1 MARWRQWYE
10 DVVDVA
16 LRATLKEHGF
26 KRKSPSTYVFDRSPD
41 RVWAFELGLCH
52 SQAEYFSE
60 CSGIFAPKIAESVNR
75 FGIDKWVWL
84 TGMRTATHTAVGIA
98 ELVKI
103 ENGWDAKSWSRNPR
117 SSTWYGGYRRP
128 PSFATILRHIQP
140 GGCYS
145 YDAAG
150 NVSKVGENEWR
161 RRIATITEELGH
173 DLDDN
178 WRKYELRWLQNCD
191 EPAYFA
197 RWLEE
202 RVHGRTEL
210 LLAIAYHLAGDADRA
225 ASFLNKAIHDG
236 ERPFEAVAAELRE
249 QAIERGDKSKLATVD
264 EDARSLFKYLQSRA
278 EATRHLASGLGI
290 CL

>member
-1 MARWRQWYE
+1 MARWRKWYE
-10 DVVDVA
+10 DVMDVA

-26 KRKSPSTYVFDRSPD
+26 KRKSPSTYICEHSPD
-41 RVWAFELGLCH
+41 RVWAFELALCR
-52 SQAEYFSE
+52 SPAEYFCE
-60 CSGIFAPKIAESVNR
+60 CSGIFAPRIEETVKKFALDEW
-75 FGIDKWVWL
+75 FWH
-84 TGMRTATHTAVGIA
+84 TGLRTATHTAISIP

-103 ENGWDAKSWSRNPR
+103 ENGWDAKSWSKNPR
-117 SSTWYGGYRRP
+117 SRTWYGGYRRP
-128 PSFATILRHIQP
+128 PSFATVLRHVQP

-150 NVSKVGENEWR
+150 NVRKVGENEWR

-173 DLDDN
+173 DLDNN

-191 EPAYFA
+191 DPAYFA

-202 RVHGRTEL
+202 REHGRTEF
-210 LLAIAYHLAGDADRA
+210 LLAIAYHLAGDADRVA
-225 ASFLNKAIHDG
+225 ASLNKAIHDG

-249 QAIERGDKSKLATVD
+249 QAKERGDKHKLATAD
-264 EDARSLFKYLQSRA
+264 EDARSLLEYLQPRA
-278 EATRHLASGLGI
+278 EAARHLAARFGI